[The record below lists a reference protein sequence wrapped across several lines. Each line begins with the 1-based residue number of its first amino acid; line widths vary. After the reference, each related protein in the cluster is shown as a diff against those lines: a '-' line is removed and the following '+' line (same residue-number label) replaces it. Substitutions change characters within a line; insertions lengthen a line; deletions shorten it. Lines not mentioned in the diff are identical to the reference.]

1 MLYPDVNDISS
12 LNESQKQTIITLAS
26 ISAGMAGGIAGGDT
40 MSAENGAQAGKNSS
54 ENNATSPWGML
65 VPQRTIED
73 TSLALELAGKG
84 VNNDKI
90 IKAIDKSHIGPSV
103 GDTAKIHG
111 DVKGQVAL
119 GYVKG
124 GYMEGVLSEDKFA
137 INAGLTEVMGW
148 RADAS
153 AGLTFGP
160 YPIKDFNP
168 AYDYSAAVSLGLFS
182 IEGSVGKDGI
192 GGSFRVGGGI
202 GASVRQNENRS
213 DLPEFSGA
221 GSIELVSW
229 PFSKD

>member
-1 MLYPDVNDISS
+1 
-12 LNESQKQTIITLAS
+12 
-26 ISAGMAGGIAGGDT
+26 
-40 MSAENGAQAGKNSS
+40 
-54 ENNATSPWGML
+54 
-65 VPQRTIED
+65 
-73 TSLALELAGKG
+73 
-84 VNNDKI
+84 
-90 IKAIDKSHIGPSV
+90 
-103 GDTAKIHG
+103 
-111 DVKGQVAL
+111 
-119 GYVKG
+119 
-124 GYMEGVLSEDKFA
+124 MEGVLSEDKFA

-160 YPIKDFNP
+160 YPIKNFNP